1 MPNVITSFRNDIR
14 IILITRIYNYRFTN
28 IRHHRFLFLIWL
40 VLLHESNLS
49 TKIPGNIKIS

>member
-28 IRHHRFLFLIWL
+28 IRYHRFLFLIWL
-40 VLLHESNLS
+40 NLPHTSNLS
-49 TKIPGNIKIS
+49 TKIPGNIKLS